1 MRNLIKLHALPYV
14 AGEAVGLFGQPQR
27 SRASRP
33 HAGPRRQAGPG
44 GKAGRQAPA
53 DGGDTPVA
61 IDAAH
66 RPGGEPET
74 PADHR
79 VAFPRVSSPRST
91 TRPGSAAFGVRRRF
105 TAWRTP

>member
-1 MRNLIKLHALPYV
+1 MRKPIKVHALPHV
-14 AGEAVGLFGQPQR
+14 AGEAVGFPGQDDSPPAR
-27 SRASRP
+27 VAGSWSGEVKRA
-33 HAGPRRQAGPG
+33 G
-44 GKAGRQAPA
+44 QAPA

-61 IDAAH
+61 VDAGY

-79 VAFPRVSSPRST
+79 DAFSRASSPRST
-91 TRPGSAAFGVRRRF
+91 TRPGSVRRDRRSVRRRL